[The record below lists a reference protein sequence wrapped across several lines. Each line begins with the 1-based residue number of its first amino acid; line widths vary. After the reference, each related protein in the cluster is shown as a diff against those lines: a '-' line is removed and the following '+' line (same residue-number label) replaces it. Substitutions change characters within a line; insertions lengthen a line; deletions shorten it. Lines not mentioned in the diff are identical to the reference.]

1 MASGF
6 RGRVIVL
13 SFHSHLEGSAFLD
26 LEAGVHL
33 HVFRPDRQLPSGL
46 GREKDVASSGECLA
60 VSAAGSDVFASAL
73 DVYRPRLRIPYLAPV
88 KVVNF
93 AV

>member
-33 HVFRPDRQLPSGL
+33 HVLRPDRQLPSGF
-46 GREKDVASSGECLA
+46 GKEKDAASSGECLA
-60 VSAAGSDVFASAL
+60 VSTAGSDVFAASL
-73 DVYRPRLRIPYLAPV
+73 DVYRPRLGIPYLAPV